1 MIIRTAI
8 GRFRNKVYRSAG
20 GVWVPLFDSFVQH
33 HRNVF
38 AILRQGDDP
47 LGLCIPGSNIVTD
60 AGDIYYAQRGA
71 AESPTNAFGIHELF
85 TGRESSSTPAKGDN
99 RGNYD
104 SLAIGS
110 TQKAHTA
117 TYPKTN
123 DADADN
129 TGTKGTDVVTY
140 LATYAKGDF
149 NATDITHGIITNS
162 SPGGSTPILCGYQ
175 FGAAFDKTADDTLKV
190 FVNHEQRGV

>member
-8 GRFRNKVYRSAG
+8 GHFRNKVLKSRG
-20 GVWVPLFDSFVQH
+20 GIWVPLFDAFVPL

-38 AILRQGDDP
+38 AVLYQGMDP
-47 LGLCIPGSNIVTD
+47 LPLVIPGSNIVTD
-60 AGDIYYAQRGA
+60 TGDIYYAQRGA
-71 AESPTNAFGIHELF
+71 AASPTNAFGIHELF
-85 TGRESSSTPAKGDN
+85 TGRESSSTPAKGDS
-99 RGNYD
+99 RANYD
-104 SLAIGS
+104 SLAISG

-117 TYPKTN
+117 TYPKVN

-129 TGTKGTDVVTY
+129 TGTKGVDVVTY
-140 LATYAKGDF
+140 LATYAKADF
-149 NATDITHGIITNS
+149 NATDITHGIITNT
-162 SPGGSTPILCGYQ
+162 SPGGSEPILCGYQ

>member
-1 MIIRTAI
+1 MIIRTLVD
-8 GRFRNKVYRSAG
+8 GFKNKVYKSRG
-20 GVWVPLFDSFVQH
+20 GIYVPLFDALVPRR
-33 HRNVF
+33 RNVF
-38 AILRQGDDP
+38 AVLFKGGEG

-71 AESPTNAFGIHELF
+71 AASPTNAFGIHELF
-85 TGRESSSTPAKGDN
+85 TGRESSSTVAKTDN

-104 SLAIGS
+104 SLAISG

-117 TYPKTN
+117 TYPKVN

-129 TGTKGTDVVTY
+129 TGTKGVDVVTY
-140 LATYAKGDF
+140 LATYAKADF
-149 NATDITHGIITNS
+149 NATDITHGVITNVAAGAS
-162 SPGGSTPILCGYQ
+162 EPLLCAYQ